1 MLSRMI
7 VRLLFKACLSLGLL
21 LGVVSYGHYLA
32 GGDPGAVWGRVAG
45 GALDGVTDSL
55 SELRGKARAAA
66 AAVPSAVP
74 GGDAGGDSRRD
85 SVWTWRDADGVLHY
99 ASAPPAGTDAT
110 RLTVDPDVNVLA
122 PVTLPAVSDAP
133 VRNGGAEVPGGAR
146 SASASTGSSAAGVT
160 RAGAR
165 GAREVESAGDDAL
178 PGIAGAIL
186 NARGDAPAPDPA
198 RAEALL
204 RLLQP
209 TSR

>member
-21 LGVVSYGHYLA
+21 LGVVSYGHYLS
-32 GGDPGAVWGRVAG
+32 GGDPGAVWSRVAG
-45 GALDGVTDSL
+45 GALDGVTDSW
-55 SELRGKARAAA
+55 SGLRDKARATA
-66 AAVPSAVP
+66 AAVPSALP
-74 GGDAGGDSRRD
+74 GGDAGGNARRD

-99 ASAPPAGTDAT
+99 ASAPPADADAT

-122 PVTLPAVSDAP
+122 PVAPPTVPDAP
-133 VRNGGAEVPGGAR
+133 VRHARTGASGGAR
-146 SASASTGSSAAGVT
+146 SASASTGSLATGVT
-160 RAGAR
+160 RGGAR
-165 GAREVESAGDDAL
+165 GAREAVPVGDDAL